1 MMGSAGLASLVAH
14 IAFWLLL
21 LWGWLSEEL
30 SPRGAA
36 IYALA
41 WLAGLFLLPYV
52 AYGAAL
58 FSPAVAVLDIA
69 LVFTIFKGDVR
80 LH

>member
-1 MMGSAGLASLVAH
+1 MSSAGLASLVAH

-21 LWGWLSEEL
+21 FCGWLTKDVG
-30 SPRGAA
+30 PRGAV
-36 IYALA
+36 IYVFA

-52 AYGAAL
+52 PYGAAL
-58 FSPAVAVLDIA
+58 FSPAVAILDII
-69 LVFTIFKGDVR
+69 LVLTIFKGDVR